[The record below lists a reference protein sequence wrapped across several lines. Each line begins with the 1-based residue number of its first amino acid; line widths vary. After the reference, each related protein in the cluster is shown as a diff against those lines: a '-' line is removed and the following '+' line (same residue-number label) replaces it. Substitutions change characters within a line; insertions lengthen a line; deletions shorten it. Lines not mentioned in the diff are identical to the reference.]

1 MESQKDVTEN
11 LGSSRCLSVQGIIE
25 SFDSFVHHL
34 FEAKKRGKTLRS
46 HTCEGCTQ
54 TVSIE
59 FEPNTEVQI
68 KFMQCPCG
76 TVNRVIYRP

>member
-1 MESQKDVTEN
+1 MSQEPTEN
-11 LGSSRCLSVQGIIE
+11 SDSLRCSTAQGIIE
-25 SFDSFVHHL
+25 GLDSFVHHL

-59 FEPNTEVQI
+59 FDSIPEVQT

-76 TVNRVIYRP
+76 TVNRVVYRP